1 MKFLHLLPMVNFS
14 SNKQHSLMNL
24 KPPLLEPSK
33 TDLARLGLSIVI
45 EQVCGMEGEVSGPQK
60 DAMISN
66 ESA

>member
-1 MKFLHLLPMVNFS
+1 
-14 SNKQHSLMNL
+14 MNL

-60 DAMISN
+60 DTMISN